1 LHHRGITNNARY
13 IAERNSV
20 TRGAVWLNQMPLFHV
35 AGSQINV
42 LGAIWMRARQVL
54 CNFEPGLVLQIIEQ
68 EGVELMLGAPTMY
81 RMMLDH
87 PAFSPQRL
95 STLRLVCAGGMLV
108 PPQLVQTFEEHLNI
122 RFTTVYGMT
131 ETCGISVQTS
141 VDDAIEDKT
150 HTIGR
155 PLPHVEVK
163 ICDPHS
169 GATLGSGELGEICV
183 RGYLVMAGYFEM
195 PDATRSTI
203 DSEGWLHS
211 GDLGR
216 MDSRSYL
223 TIEGRVKEMIIRG
236 GENIYPREIEEVLSS
251 HPAVAAIAVVG
262 LPDEVYGEQV
272 GAFVRLR
279 AEHTARADELTSF
292 CRQHL
297 APYKTPKTWEF
308 VEELPLT
315 ASGKVQKF
323 LLRERWVSNRVHK
336 LN

>member
-1 LHHRGITNNARY
+1 
-13 IAERNSV
+13 
-20 TRGAVWLNQMPLFHV
+20 
-35 AGSQINV
+35 
-42 LGAIWMRARQVL
+42 
-54 CNFEPGLVLQIIEQ
+54 
-68 EGVELMLGAPTMY
+68 
-81 RMMLDH
+81 
-87 PAFSPQRL
+87 
-95 STLRLVCAGGMLV
+95 
-108 PPQLVQTFEEHLNI
+108 
-122 RFTTVYGMT
+122 
-131 ETCGISVQTS
+131 VQTS

-169 GATLGSGELGEICV
+169 GATLGPGELGEICV